1 MKYYI
6 ITCLLFSFCLI
17 SCGGGSE
24 TNETDTIDGTDD
36 SETQSSVD
44 FSHLNSN
51 KFILVVDQIAESPNI
66 DVQGPG
72 EPVPESEYVESIA
85 GTEYEIEFSE
95 DRNRVVIGSEPI
107 IGDLETEED
116 NLIRYQLSTGLFA
129 GGRFLVRIEND
140 QFEAELTEYGSGLP
154 IVRSEKGIL
163 EPVD

>member
-1 MKYYI
+1 MKYHI

-24 TNETDTIDGTDD
+24 TNETGTTDGTDD

-44 FSHLNSN
+44 FSHLNAN
-51 KFILVVDQIAESPNI
+51 QFILVVDQIAESPNI

-72 EPVPESEYVESIA
+72 ESVPESAYVESIA

-95 DRNRVVIGSEPI
+95 DRNRIVIGSEPI
-107 IGDLETEED
+107 MGDLETEEE

-129 GGRFLVRIEND
+129 GGRFLVWIEND
-140 QFEAELTEYGSGLP
+140 RFEAELTEYGSGLP
-154 IVRSEKGIL
+154 IVKSEKGIL